1 MVDELIQKYHKII
14 DSLKDGE
21 SVKIKRDT
29 VLKGRTKPFGTLTRR
44 GDIIKYEPAK
54 GMPGYAE
61 SMASEKA
68 ARRLAD
74 IDLLA
79 SFSF

>member
-1 MVDELIQKYHKII
+1 MEDELIQKYQEII
-14 DSLKDGE
+14 DNLKDGE

-29 VLKGRTKPFGTLTRR
+29 VLKGRAKPFGTLTRK

-54 GMPGYAE
+54 GMPGCRA
-61 SMASEKA
+61 SMTSDKA

-74 IDLLA
+74 LDLLA
-79 SFSF
+79 SFTF

>member
-29 VLKGRTKPFGTLTRR
+29 VLKGRTKPFGTLTRK
-44 GDIIKYEPAK
+44 GDIINC
-54 GMPGYAE
+54 
-61 SMASEKA
+61 
-68 ARRLAD
+68 
-74 IDLLA
+74 LLYT
-79 SFSF
+79 SPSPRDP